1 MEDPLFIG
9 WQYTRDVEDETEE
22 SYKQAPVTFQEAWNM
37 KLMVKKQQEEFELY
51 EDDAKEEGFPTF
63 LQYIKTL

>member
-1 MEDPLFIG
+1 
-9 WQYTRDVEDETEE
+9 
-22 SYKQAPVTFQEAWNM
+22 M

-63 LQYIKTL
+63 LQYIKAL